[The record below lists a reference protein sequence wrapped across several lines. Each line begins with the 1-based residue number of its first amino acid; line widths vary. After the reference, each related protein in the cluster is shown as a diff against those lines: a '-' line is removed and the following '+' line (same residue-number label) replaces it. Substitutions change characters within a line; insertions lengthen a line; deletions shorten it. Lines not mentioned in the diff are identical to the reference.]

1 MRGIMVKSKKML
13 EDFGVMT
20 EPWSEELPRYNIR
33 KLDEYC
39 KRVGKKAAELTDEE
53 REQFRT
59 N

>member
-1 MRGIMVKSKKML
+1 MEAKVNDAMTL

-20 EPWSEELPRYNIR
+20 EEFTENIPTYNI
-33 KLDEYC
+33 KATYEYC
-39 KRVGKKAAELTDEE
+39 KRVGKKPAELTDLE